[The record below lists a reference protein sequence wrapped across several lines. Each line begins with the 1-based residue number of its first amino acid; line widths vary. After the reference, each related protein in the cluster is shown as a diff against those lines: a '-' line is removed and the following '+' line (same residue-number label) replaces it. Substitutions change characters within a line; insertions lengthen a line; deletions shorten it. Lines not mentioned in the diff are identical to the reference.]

1 MKRKQKIIGATIIL
15 VIFISILSVKFVT
28 SKISQSSMGSLKEE
42 DIFIEKLE
50 EPKENK
56 GENKQNKQSRI
67 TVEIKGQVNKPGVYT
82 LTKDSILKDLIYE
95 SGGITGE
102 GSVDDINQAEKLRDN
117 SAYRIPNK
125 NEEKNNTGNIKSTLA
140 SSNGNSGGSG
150 DQVSLNNSTKEEL
163 GKLPGVG
170 PATADK
176 IIAWRESNGSFNSI
190 EDLKKVSGI
199 GETKFNNLKDKII
212 P

>member
-15 VIFISILSVKFVT
+15 IIFISILSVKFVT
-28 SKISQSSMGSLKEE
+28 SKISQNSIGSLKEE
-42 DIFIEKLE
+42 DIFIEKVE

-56 GENKQNKQSRI
+56 SEGKQSKSSRI
-67 TVEIKGQVNKPGVYT
+67 TVEIKGQVKKPGVYI

-95 SGGITGE
+95 SGGITEE
-102 GSVDDINQAEKLRDN
+102 GYVEDINQAEKLRDN

-140 SSNGNSGGSG
+140 SSNGNNGGSG
-150 DQVSLNNSTKEEL
+150 DQISLNNSTKEEL
-163 GKLPGVG
+163 SKLPGVG

-199 GETKFNNLKDKII
+199 GETKFNNLKDKIT

>member
-15 VIFISILSVKFVT
+15 IIFISILSVKFVT
-28 SKISQSSMGSLKEE
+28 SKISQNSIGSLKEE
-42 DIFIEKLE
+42 DIFIEKVE

-56 GENKQNKQSRI
+56 SEGKQSKSSRI
-67 TVEIKGQVNKPGVYT
+67 TVEIKGQVKKPGVYI

-95 SGGITGE
+95 SGGITEE
-102 GSVDDINQAEKLRDN
+102 GYVEDINQAEKLRDN

-140 SSNGNSGGSG
+140 SSNGNNGGSG
-150 DQVSLNNSTKEEL
+150 DQISLNNSAKEEL
-163 GKLPGVG
+163 SKLPGVG

-199 GETKFNNLKDKII
+199 GETKFNNLKDKIT